1 MSRHQPRP
9 WHLYLLVLVGVALA
23 ILAVSDVGAPTSSAR
38 TSKQVVTAQKGVV
51 QSSASGSGNVEAG
64 TDLNVNFRTSGT
76 LMDVYVHKGQ
86 HVQEGRLLARL
97 DPTAARLSLKDAQET
112 LVSADDQL
120 SSAESNSSSTS
131 TSLEN
136 TSSSSTEFVS
146 DTTRL
151 TETTANTATT
161 STTLTSPTTP
171 SSTT

>member
-51 QSSASGSGNVEAG
+51 QSSVSGSGNVEAG

-136 TSSSSTEFVS
+136 TSSGSP
-146 DTTRL
+146 R
-151 TETTANTATT
+151 NQRTT
-161 STTLTSPTTP
+161 SW
-171 SSTT
+171 